1 MDPIVL
7 EPRRRD
13 VYDKLNSSN
22 IGKGIKKNRKG
33 TKSMGDNKMPN
44 SIKLLVYPVKNIK
57 KAKIFYSKFLGVE
70 PYVESSYY
78 IGFRVG
84 DLEVG
89 LDPNSKV
96 GPISYTDV
104 KDIKAYLREMTDV
117 GAEIV
122 QDIKDVAN
130 GLLIAQVKDT
140 DGNVVGLRQQS

>member
-1 MDPIVL
+1 M
-7 EPRRRD
+7 
-13 VYDKLNSSN
+13 
-22 IGKGIKKNRKG
+22 GK
-33 TKSMGDNKMPN
+33 
-44 SIKLLVYPVKNIK
+44 SIKLLVYPVTDVE
-57 KAKIFYSKFLGVE
+57 KAKTFYSKHLGVE
-70 PYVESSYY
+70 PYVDSPYY
-78 IGFRVG
+78 VGYKVG

-104 KDIKAYLREMTDV
+104 ADIQASLKEMAGV

-122 QDIKDVAN
+122 QDINDVGN